1 MNSRLLPAL
10 LAVLAAA
17 FLAGCNTTAKT
28 ATQAEKPKA
37 AQAEE
42 ETVEV
47 SSTGSWLPRK
57 VKKKRDLVG
66 DATQQ
71 TSAEALQKVQDLGKA
86 NVAREGR

>member
-1 MNSRLLPAL
+1 MNHRLTFVIVAL
-10 LAVLAAA
+10 SAAA

-28 ATQAEKPKA
+28 AAQPEKPKA
-37 AQAEE
+37 AASDEE
-42 ETVEV
+42 YVQV
-47 SSTGSWLPRK
+47 NSTGSWLPRK